1 MNYSLSNFKIFSGS
15 EPHSFELAPITMLIG
30 ENNSGKSTITKS
42 LLLFQDFFD
51 KIRKDF
57 IGGYFK
63 SWDDYVLDFT
73 VGDHKLGSFENV
85 LPFGIESVDFKVG
98 FSIKSNILC
107 FMTNNQP
114 TYDVE
119 MTFGRAVDK
128 ARLCLQAYIKE
139 VQIKIGDVIF
149 YSYKDKKELI
159 NLTPIKE
166 QYLAAFNTITK
177 DASRVN
183 RISGSS
189 FRGWFIKNPK
199 IAQWKYQRL
208 LNILL
213 WGGRMI
219 TNKDNEDD
227 QTLTDVLSIFPINS
241 LKKMGKLNAEDFESY
256 ITTTVFNNINE
267 LRLDASMNSTSK
279 AHLKRII
286 QDFKKSDFPFFGEY
300 LKNLEEKFSE
310 NIQNLVIVSQDE
322 DNFITHPWS
331 DISNKKVND
340 ISRDIND
347 SLKFEY
353 VLTLLCLSGEDD
365 YLKHHYV
372 LGLRNYILL
381 LLGEVFIENDKL
393 VNFVHLGLDRA
404 SMQRLYTFKSQG
416 NGFNR
421 LLANYMQ
428 LQSEVKNNYNTS
440 IRKGAFIKEWIQKM
454 TKYDDIAFEYA
465 AEGEGV
471 FIYLKEKKKENKQT
485 LADVGYGMT
494 PLIAILIQIELAIL
508 QNYTPRMEAIDKYT
522 LQIPRNEINT
532 IIIEE
537 PESNLH
543 PNYQAKLADLFV
555 DAYKEYGIEFILETH
570 SEYLA
575 RRMQVIVKEKGIDK
589 ENIIIHNLK
598 DGQNREIRIKEDGNL
613 SQRFWPGFY
622 SEATSLIGDLI

>member
-15 EPHSFELAPITMLIG
+15 EPHTFELAPITMLIG

-63 SWDDYVLDFT
+63 GWEDYVLDFT
-73 VGDHKLGSFENV
+73 IGDHKLGSFENV
-85 LPFGIESVDFKVG
+85 IPFGDNSKEFKVG
-98 FSIKSNILC
+98 FSVKSNILT
-107 FMTNNQP
+107 FMSNNQP
-114 TYDVE
+114 NYNVE
-119 MTFGRAVDK
+119 ITFAKVGSDDDK
-128 ARLCLQAYIKE
+128 LCLQAFVKE
-139 VQIKIGDVIF
+139 IQIKIDEEIF
-149 YSYKDKKELI
+149 YSYKEKNESI
-159 NLTPIKE
+159 NLTQIKK
-166 QYLAAFNTITK
+166 QYITILDTIYK
-177 DASRVN
+177 SFRIN
-183 RISGSS
+183 RSLGNS
-189 FRGWFIKNPK
+189 FRGWFTKNPN

-208 LNILL
+208 LNSLI
-213 WGGRMI
+213 WGGRI
-219 TNKDNEDD
+219 ISNKEDEESISSGI
-227 QTLTDVLSIFPINS
+227 LSIFPIKS
-241 LKKMGKLNAEDFESY
+241 ISEIGDLDVDVFAEY
-256 ITTTVFNNINE
+256 I
-267 LRLDASMNSTSK
+267 NSTLFNRVKELKLGASVNSSSK

-286 QDFKKSDFPFFGEY
+286 KEFKDSGYNTFGEY
-300 LKNLEEKFSE
+300 LTYLEDRYIE
-310 NIQNLVIVSQDE
+310 NIQNLVSIPPE
-322 DNFITHPWS
+322 NDNFIIHPWS
-331 DISNKKVND
+331 DISKKKAKD
-340 ISRDIND
+340 IPQSIND

-353 VLTLLCLSGEDD
+353 ILSLLCLSGEDD
-365 YLKHHYV
+365 YLKHHFV
-372 LGLRNYILL
+372 QALRNYILL
-381 LLGEVFIENDKL
+381 LLGEIFIENDKL

-428 LQSEVKNNYNTS
+428 FQSEVKNNYNTS
-440 IRKGAFIKEWIQKM
+440 IKKGAFIKEWIQEM

-471 FIYLKEKKKENKQT
+471 FIYLKEKKKDNKQT

-508 QNYTPRMEAIDKYT
+508 QNYTPRTEVIDRYT
-522 LQIPRNEINT
+522 LQVPRNEINT

-543 PNYQAKLADLFV
+543 PNYQAQLADLFV
-555 DAYKEYGIEFILETH
+555 KAYKKYGIEFILETH

-575 RRMQVIVKEKGIDK
+575 RRMQVIVKEKGLSK
-589 ENIIIHNLK
+589 EGIIIHNLK
-598 DGQNREIRIKEDGNL
+598 DGQDREIRIKEDGNL

-622 SEATSLIGDLI
+622 SEATNLIGKLI